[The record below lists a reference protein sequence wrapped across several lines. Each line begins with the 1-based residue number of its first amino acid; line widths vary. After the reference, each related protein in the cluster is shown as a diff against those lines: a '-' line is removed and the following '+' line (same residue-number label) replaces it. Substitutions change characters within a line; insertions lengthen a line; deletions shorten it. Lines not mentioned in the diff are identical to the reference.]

1 MITETKPLTITA
13 FYEKH
18 KGGEM
23 SKATGCYFISPNLLD
38 PYHVP
43 NVREKL
49 DNEHIEYFKQAYLS
63 GEDVEPIVVL
73 KQPLASGM
81 LAVLEGRHRTH
92 GALQALKENP
102 DIQVSIRLRSMED
115 TFDSYGYMLK
125 SDRRKE
131 FTFLERS
138 LAAAAMKA
146 CDPELTN
153 QHLADELFVSKT
165 AIENYLLCASAL
177 PETHELIRE
186 NRIAASQVVEYV
198 RKFGAE
204 QAHQEILADLGRM
217 ERKGT
222 TTKKAPGV
230 AKFSHAKCLTVME
243 ILLNLEFDPKQLG
256 KEKGEVVL
264 KLGVGDAKDLVSILD
279 DYQEHIGK

>member
-1 MITETKPLTITA
+1 MTTETKPLSITA
-13 FYEKH
+13 FYEQH
-18 KGGEM
+18 KGGDM
-23 SKATGCYFISPNLLD
+23 SKSTGYFITPSLLD

-49 DNEHIEYFKQAYLS
+49 DNDHIEYFKQAYLS

-73 KQPLASGM
+73 KQPLQSGM

-92 GALQALKENP
+92 GALQALKDNP
-102 DIQVSIRLRSMED
+102 DLQVSIRLRSVED
-115 TFDSYGYMLK
+115 TYDSYSYMLK

-138 LAAAAMKA
+138 IACAAMKA
-146 CDPELTN
+146 CDSDMSN
-153 QHLADELFVSKT
+153 QQLAEELFVTKT

-177 PETHELIRE
+177 PETHDLIRE
-186 NRIAASQVVEYV
+186 GRIAASQVVEYV

-204 QAHQEILADLGRM
+204 QAHQEIVADLGRT

-222 TTKKAPGV
+222 TTQRAPGV
-230 AKFSHAKCLTVME
+230 AKFSHAKCLTAME
-243 ILLNLEFDPKQLG
+243 ILLNIEFDAKQLA

-264 KLGVGDAKDLVSILD
+264 KLGVNDAKDLISIID
-279 DYQEHIGK
+279 EYQEHVG